1 MPENRPYVRSPL
13 LGATVVLVVG
23 LGGCTDGG
31 DAGSP
36 GATATA
42 TATATVTS
50 TVTETVTAVPE
61 PALTDAP
68 LLLESRDEEP
78 PHLRLE
84 VFRDGCGVIRTEA
97 DPGVTYQN
105 LQWTVTDGD
114 GFDVLG
120 RNAEGETH
128 MRYFQGGAYSVVLES
143 FWDGAYRPVSN
154 EVQISC

>member
-31 DAGSP
+31 DAGSA

-42 TATATVTS
+42 TA

-105 LQWTVTDGD
+105 LQWTVT
-114 GFDVLG
+114 
-120 RNAEGETH
+120 
-128 MRYFQGGAYSVVLES
+128 
-143 FWDGAYRPVSN
+143 
-154 EVQISC
+154 